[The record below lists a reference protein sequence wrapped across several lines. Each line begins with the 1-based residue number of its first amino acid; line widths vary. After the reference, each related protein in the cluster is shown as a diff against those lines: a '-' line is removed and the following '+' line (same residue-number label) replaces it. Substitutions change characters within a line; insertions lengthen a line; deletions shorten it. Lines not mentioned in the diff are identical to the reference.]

1 MEFPFC
7 CISYGKEIIMFICAN
22 FNPETDPK
30 GSTQANIQRGQP
42 HLPIGLVLGQD
53 TDGTE

>member
-1 MEFPFC
+1 
-7 CISYGKEIIMFICAN
+7 MFICAT